1 MLTYHLRLAVK
12 SLRRNPVIAALMI
25 GAIALGVGVCITT
38 LTVYRL
44 MSGNPIEHRNDVLYT
59 VTLDSW
65 DPKEAWDDEKP
76 ELPPRELTYNDALA
90 VQRSDIP
97 DRKVIMRKGAFV
109 LDPVQT
115 DGANPFLVE
124 ARLTTADFFAMFDV
138 PFLYG
143 SGWDASADADEQLVV
158 VLSKRTNEQA
168 FGGADS
174 VGRTLRLDGH
184 DFKVI
189 GVLDDWEPT
198 PKFYDMNNGQFDEIE
213 ELFVP
218 FGIGQQFEMQSAGN
232 TNCWRDQQINN
243 FQDFLNSDCVWIQ
256 FWVEIRDQDKAAAF
270 QEFID
275 NYVREQ
281 KTLGRY
287 ERPLNNRMQHP
298 DEWLQVNEAVQDD
311 NRVLVGLSFMFLAV
325 CLLNMIGLLLAK
337 FLGAAPLVGL
347 RRALGASK
355 AAIFSQ
361 HLVEVGVIGLGGGL
375 LGIALAALG
384 LFGVRQVYENYEELT
399 RLDFTMVLAAIGI
412 AVLSG
417 LLAGFYP
424 TWRVCRVQPA
434 AYLKT
439 Q

>member
-1 MLTYHLRLAVK
+1 MLAYYFRIALK
-12 SLRRNPVIAALMI
+12 SLRRNPMLTALMI
-25 GAIALGVGVCITT
+25 GAIAVGVGVCITT

-44 MSGNPIEHRNDVLYT
+44 MSGNPVAHRNDVLYA

-65 DPKEAWDDEKP
+65 DAHGPWRDEEP
-76 ELPPRELTYNDALA
+76 ERPPPELTYRDAQALYN
-90 VQRSDIP
+90 SDIP
-97 DRKVIMRKGAFV
+97 DRKVMMRKAGFV
-109 LDPVQT
+109 IEAPPQSGV
-115 DGANPFLVE
+115 APFLVE
-124 ARLTTADFFAMFDV
+124 GRTTTKDFFAMFDV
-138 PFLYG
+138 PFKYG
-143 SGWDASADADEQLVV
+143 NAWDQAADDASQMVV
-158 VLSKRTNEQA
+158 VLSKKTNDKA
-168 FGGADS
+168 FGGANS
-174 VGRTLRLDGH
+174 VGQTVRLDGH
-184 DFKVI
+184 EFKVI
-189 GVLDDWEPT
+189 GVLDEWAPT
-198 PKFYDMNNGQFDEIE
+198 PKFYDLNNGAFDEIE

-218 FGIGQQFEMQSAGN
+218 YGIGALFEMQSAGN
-232 TNCWRDQQINN
+232 TNCWRDQEINN

-256 FWVEIRDQDKAAAF
+256 FWVELRDRSKVTAF
-270 QEFID
+270 REFID

-281 KTLGRY
+281 KTLGRF
-287 ERPLNNRMQHP
+287 ERPLNNHLQRP
-298 DEWLQVNEAVQDD
+298 DEWLRVNEAVQDD

-347 RRALGASK
+347 RRALGASTG
-355 AAIFSQ
+355 AIFKQ

-384 LFGVRQVYENYEELT
+384 LFGVRHLYENYNELT
-399 RLDFTMVLAAIGI
+399 RLDFTMVLTAIGI